1 MSMTNTAYAR
11 VKEAYD
17 KKRQR
22 AIDQSELRRAQL
34 HEQSSELRA
43 LDGALSKT
51 GLKLFRIAIDGGKEA
66 LAREI
71 DKVRAE
77 NEHLLARRAEILS
90 SLGYPA
96 DYTEVHYECALCKDT
111 GYLESTEMC
120 ACMKRALAEEGFRA
134 SGLGDLIDLQ
144 SFDNFSLDYYKGDEN
159 ALEWMRQN
167 LQILRRFAEN
177 FSPRRD
183 SYLLMGGTGL
193 GKTHLS
199 TAVARCVIERGYDVR
214 YDSVSNVFS
223 DLEYDKFKSRGDEAR
238 RGDKYLDCD
247 LLILDDLGTEISTQ
261 FTVSA
266 LYNLVNTRLNRGKS
280 TVISTNLTHAELL
293 SRYDERLTS
302 RFFGEYTLLHFKG
315 TDVRMQKK

>member
-1 MSMTNTAYAR
+1 MTNTAYAR

-22 AIDQSELRRAQL
+22 AIEQSDSRRAAL
-34 HEQSSELRA
+34 HETSSELRV
-43 LDGALSKT
+43 LDEALSKT
-51 GLKLFRIAIDGGKEA
+51 GLKLFRIAIDGGKDA
-66 LAREI
+66 LAEAVSA
-71 DKVRAE
+71 VRVE
-77 NEHLLARRAEILS
+77 NERLLTRRAEILA

-96 DYTEVHYECALCKDT
+96 DYTEVHYECEHCKDT
-111 GYLESTEMC
+111 GYLDTTEMC
-120 ACMKRALAEEGFRA
+120 PCMKRALAEEGFRA
-134 SGLGDLIDLQ
+134 SGLGELIDLQ
-144 SFDNFSLDYYKGDEN
+144 SFDNFTLDYYKKDEN
-159 ALEWMRQN
+159 AYEWMRQN
-167 LQILRRFAEN
+167 LQFLRRFAEN
-177 FSPRRD
+177 FTPRRD
-183 SYLLMGGTGL
+183 SFLLIGGTGL

-199 TAVARCVIERGYDVR
+199 TAIARCVIERGYDVR

-280 TVISTNLTHAELL
+280 TIISTNLSHSELL

-302 RFFGEYTLLHFKG
+302 RFFGEYTVLQFKG
-315 TDVRMQKK
+315 TDVRMQKR